1 MAGCGSSEAPAR
13 ESAIGRTCSV
23 RPKVVNIMD
32 ALKKSMQ
39 TGGQAKVRDAV
50 RVRVGNKSFS
60 PYKGCH
66 SWPCLAKPWHAPK
79 GRNTLFCYPL
89 LPLQAHWA
97 RERLKPSSFWRM
109 AHDRPSSRRRSTWRI
124 GGPEPFSGPRRL
136 PGGFCAR
143 HRLRRTRSSSAG
155 TSIYFRLR
163 RSAQPRRCRI
173 SGIDPSVG
181 NAKESQV

>member
-50 RVRVGNKSFS
+50 RVRVGNKSYS

-66 SWPCLAKPWHAPK
+66 SWALPCQAVAGPK

-124 GGPEPFSGPRRL
+124 GGPEPFQGLDVFLGDFAPGTGSVELDLLQRAL
-136 PGGFCAR
+136 PSIFVYAGQ
-143 HRLRRTRSSSAG
+143 RSH
-155 TSIYFRLR
+155 
-163 RSAQPRRCRI
+163 
-173 SGIDPSVG
+173 VG
-181 NAKESQV
+181 AAFQVLTPV